1 MDDSHPWRCRFANR
15 LVVALFIFCAALPL
29 TSCSKKASTA
39 IIGKW
44 RAQDTKETVE
54 FRKDG
59 TVVTARDTTAG
70 PLGDTRTLTHE
81 TTGKYTFT
89 DANHMDVQINTGD
102 TNQPVVSINCEV
114 RINGDKMTIA
124 MTDPGNRQ
132 QHRTSFKRLE

>member
-1 MDDSHPWRCRFANR
+1 MDNSHPGRGRFPNW
-15 LVVALFIFCAALPL
+15 LTVALFIFCAALLL

-59 TVVTARDTTAG
+59 TVVTARDTTAD
-70 PLGDTRTLTHE
+70 PPGDTQTLTHE
-81 TTGKYTFT
+81 TTGKYNFT

-102 TNQPVVSINCEV
+102 TNQPSVSISCEV

-124 MTDPGNRQ
+124 MTNPGNRQ